1 MPVEWLERL
10 TRNRGCP
17 IGEKEIKG
25 NGWCPGFLIGDNFQD
40 NCFGRWMAMVLL
52 LLATERAGVNVDQI
66 RGGDR
71 SSLEKAYNH
80 EDSLVAGRA
89 FLELCKMIENDS
101 RLRLKIKEEDD
112 FIEEIKSTKSSE
124 LESLESLDEP
134 KRVNRQTQEETI
146 EDRKELEQTSA
157 EGFEKMIELESQ
169 QLEEVT
175 IRINKKTKPTE
186 HEDDTKSLS
195 TTLRS

>member
-1 MPVEWLERL
+1 
-10 TRNRGCP
+10 
-17 IGEKEIKG
+17 
-25 NGWCPGFLIGDNFQD
+25 
-40 NCFGRWMAMVLL
+40 MAMVLL

-66 RGGDR
+66 RGVSTVEG
-71 SSLEKAYNH
+71 S
-80 EDSLVAGRA
+80 
-89 FLELCKMIENDS
+89 DS